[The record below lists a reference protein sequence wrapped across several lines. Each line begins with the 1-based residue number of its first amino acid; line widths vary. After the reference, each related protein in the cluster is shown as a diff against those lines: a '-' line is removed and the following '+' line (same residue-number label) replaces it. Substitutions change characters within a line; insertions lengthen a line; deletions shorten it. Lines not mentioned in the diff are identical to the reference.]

1 MKTTHA
7 VSAAASSV
15 TAPTTSLRPDLPEL
29 VGRYLERNLTAD
41 QLGRSAV
48 HFTQVG
54 EMQLKAGRWLP
65 FRAEQEMAVDRVEF
79 AWRANFRAAPL
90 VSMRVRDWYRSGVG
104 GLDVRLWGVV
114 PVVRTSGEQF
124 ARGEA
129 MRYLAELAW
138 APHAMVANPALEL
151 RQVDES
157 TVEVATRIARERI
170 AVLLHFDA
178 AGDIVGMSTDAR
190 PRMVGKQVVDTPWSG
205 VFGEYRQFNG
215 VRLPTTGEVSWLLP
229 DGPFAYFRGRVTG
242 WSVDD
247 DAESDGVRR

>member
-1 MKTTHA
+1 M
-7 VSAAASSV
+7 SAAASSV
-15 TAPTTSLRPDLPEL
+15 TAPPSWVRAGLPEL
-29 VGRYLERNLTAD
+29 VRRYVERCVPAD

-54 EMQLKAGRWLP
+54 EMQLKPGRWLP
-65 FRAEQEMAVDRVEF
+65 FRAEQDMAVDRVEF
-79 AWRANFRAAPL
+79 AWRANVRAARL
-90 VSMRVRDWYRSGVG
+90 VSVRVRDWYRSGVG

-114 PVVRTSGEQF
+114 PVVRASGEQF

-138 APHAMVANPALEL
+138 APQAMVTNPALEWG
-151 RQVDES
+151 QVDES
-157 TVEVATRIARERI
+157 TVEVATRIARERV

-190 PRMVGKQVVDTPWSG
+190 PRMVGKQVVETPWSG
-205 VFGEYRQFNG
+205 VFGEYREFNG

-229 DGPFAYFRGRVTG
+229 DGPFTYFRGRVTG
-242 WSVDD
+242 WSVDG
-247 DAESDGVRR
+247 DAELDGVRR